1 VKFQTS
7 LKININNSTMKN
19 VIINKAGLSALAL
32 GCLMVLSS
40 FTGSINGQ
48 TTRETRTVPAFSGLA
63 LTMSAN
69 VFISQGSQQKVE
81 VEASKDVMDIIKTEI
96 DGNTLKLTT
105 KEGRWRDI
113 GKVSIYITMPVISEL
128 SISGSGNMSCQTT
141 VKSED
146 IEIVI
151 SGSGSVSLPK
161 LESSDIS
168 VTITGSGNVS
178 LGGNNSQGK
187 LETLITGSGDFNGEE
202 LQVANGDIRIT
213 GSGSARVNVLK
224 ELETNITGSGSVLY
238 KGNPMVNANAT
249 GSGKTRSF

>member
-1 VKFQTS
+1 
-7 LKININNSTMKN
+7 MKN
-19 VIINKAGLSALAL
+19 VIINKAGLTALAF

-40 FTGSINGQ
+40 AGCINGQ
-48 TTRETRTVPAFSGLA
+48 TTRETRTVPAFSGVA
-63 LTMSAN
+63 LTMSAD
-69 VFISQGSQQKVE
+69 VFITQGSQQKVE
-81 VEASKDVMDIIKTEI
+81 VEASKNVMDIIKTEI

-105 KEGRWRDI
+105 KEGRWKDI
-113 GKVSIYITMPVISEL
+113 GKVSIYITMPVISKL
-128 SISGSGNMSCQTT
+128 IISGSGSMHCETN

-151 SGSGSVSLPK
+151 SGSGSVSVPK
-161 LESSDIS
+161 LESPDIS

-178 LGGNNSQGK
+178 LGGNNSQGE

-202 LQVANGDIRIT
+202 LQVAKGDIRIT

-238 KGNPMVNANAT
+238 KGNPMINANAT